1 MLLYHRCIKGIKVIF
16 YQKIDSNNFLYNNQ
30 IVQKLPSGPRA
41 TWFYD
46 STESGFYVEAIANAK
61 VEDYL
66 PFSMELRWLD
76 SHKKMQAHKKALK
89 VCRINNGDLCYMIPK
104 DLIVEY
110 YSLLNA
116 ATENYVKKN
125 KINSFHAHL
134 SSVASL
140 LEKIKEQKINLDFR
154 NVPTSILENSRNRKM
169 ISKIENNPRHVSYDL
184 KGSRTGRLTT
194 RPNSIPILT
203 LKKELRGIIKP
214 TNDIFA
220 EFDFN
225 AAEARVLLALGG
237 NEQPT
242 EDIHN
247 WNIKHIFS
255 GKGTRSEA
263 KQRFFAWLYN
273 PESTD
278 RLLDE
283 HYDKSR
289 VLKDSYNGKQIE
301 TVFKRKIESDD
312 FHALNYL
319 IQSTCA
325 DLVLE
330 QAVKLN
336 NFLKGKNSRI
346 AFIVHDSIVVD
357 VSKKDLNMMTDML
370 SCFSET
376 RLGRFKV
383 NLSGGKDFG
392 NMKTI

>member
-1 MLLYHRCIKGIKVIF
+1 MIF
-16 YQKIDSNNFLYNNQ
+16 YQKIDSNNFFYNSQ
-30 IVQKLPSGPRA
+30 IVASIPEGDRA

-46 STESGFYVEAIANAK
+46 STDSGSLYVEAIAVAK

-66 PFSMELRWLD
+66 PFSMELRWI
-76 SHKKMQAHKKALK
+76 SSRKKMQAHKKALDICK
-89 VCRINNGDLCYMIPK
+89 IKSDNLCDVLPE

-110 YSLLNA
+110 YSLLNI

-125 KINSFHAHL
+125 NVSSFHTHL

-140 LEKIKEQKINLDFR
+140 LEKIKGQRINLDFR
-154 NVPTSILENSRNRKM
+154 NVDQSVLANPRNKKI
-169 ISKIENNPRHVSYDL
+169 ISKIENNLKHIDYDL
-184 KGSRTGRLTT
+184 NGSKTGRLTT
-194 RPNSIPILT
+194 KPNSIPILT

-225 AAEARVLLALGG
+225 AAEARVLLALS
-237 NEQPT
+237 NNVQPD
-242 EDIHN
+242 EDIHD
-247 WNIKHIFS
+247 WNIKNVFR
-255 GKGTRSEA
+255 GVGTRTEA

-278 RLLDE
+278 CLLDQ
-283 HYDKSR
+283 HYDKSKI
-289 VLKDSYNGKQIE
+289 LKDSYDGKYVKTIFQ
-301 TVFKRKIESDD
+301 RKIESDS
-312 FHALNYL
+312 FHSLNYL

-336 NFLKGKNSRI
+336 NLLKGRNSKI
-346 AFIVHDSIVVD
+346 AFIVHDSIVLD
-357 VSKKDLNMMTDML
+357 ISEKDLNMMTSML

-376 RLGRFKV
+376 RLGKFKV

-392 NMKTI
+392 SMKKI

>member
-1 MLLYHRCIKGIKVIF
+1 MIF
-16 YQKIDSNNFLYNNQ
+16 YQKIDSNNFFYNSQ
-30 IVQKLPSGPRA
+30 IVASIPEGDRA

-46 STESGFYVEAIANAK
+46 STDSGSLYVEAIAVAK

-66 PFSMELRWLD
+66 PFSMELRWI
-76 SHKKMQAHKKALK
+76 SSRKKMQAHKKALDICK
-89 VCRINNGDLCYMIPK
+89 IKSDNLCDVLPE

-110 YSLLNA
+110 YSLLNI

-125 KINSFHAHL
+125 NVSSFHTHL

-140 LEKIKEQKINLDFR
+140 LEKIKGQRINLDFR
-154 NVPTSILENSRNRKM
+154 NVDQSVLANPRNKKI
-169 ISKIENNPRHVSYDL
+169 ISKIENNLKHIDYDL
-184 KGSRTGRLTT
+184 NGSKTGRLTT
-194 RPNSIPILT
+194 KPNSIPILT

-225 AAEARVLLALGG
+225 AAEARVLLALS
-237 NEQPT
+237 NNVQPD
-242 EDIHN
+242 EDIHD
-247 WNIKHIFS
+247 WNIKNVFR
-255 GKGTRSEA
+255 GVGTRTEA

-278 RLLDE
+278 CLLDQ
-283 HYDKSR
+283 HYDKSKI
-289 VLKDSYNGKQIE
+289 LKDSYDGKYVKTIFQ
-301 TVFKRKIESDD
+301 RKIESDS
-312 FHALNYL
+312 FHSLNYL

-336 NFLKGKNSRI
+336 NLLKGRNSKI
-346 AFIVHDSIVVD
+346 AFIVHDYIVMD
-357 VSKKDLNMMTDML
+357 ISEKDLNMMTSML

-376 RLGRFKV
+376 RLGKFKV

-392 NMKTI
+392 SMKKI

>member
-1 MLLYHRCIKGIKVIF
+1 MIF
-16 YQKIDSNNFLYNNQ
+16 YQKIDTNNFLYNSQ
-30 IVQKLPSGPRA
+30 IVTTLPEGNKA

-46 STESGFYVEAIANAK
+46 STDSGSLYVEAMGKTK

-66 PFSMELRWLD
+66 PFGLGLQWLT
-76 SHKKMQAHKKALK
+76 SNKKMKAHKKAFET
-89 VCRINNGDLCYMIPK
+89 CRIKTNNLCELLPEE
-104 DLIVEY
+104 LVVEH
-110 YSLLNA
+110 YSLLNV

-125 KINSFHAHL
+125 NVSSFHTHL

-140 LEKIKEQKINLDFR
+140 LERIKKQKINLDFG
-154 NVPTSILENSRNRKM
+154 NIDQAVLNNSRNKRM
-169 ISKIENNPRHVSYDL
+169 ISKVENNPRYVDYNLS
-184 KGSRTGRLTT
+184 GSRTGRLTT
-194 RPNSIPILT
+194 KPNSIPVLT

-225 AAEARVLLALGG
+225 AAEARVLLALSN
-237 NEQPT
+237 NEQPD
-242 EDIHN
+242 EDIHD
-247 WNIKHIFS
+247 WNIKNVFRDM
-255 GKGTRSEA
+255 GTRTEA

-278 RLLDE
+278 YLLGR
-283 HYDKSR
+283 HYDKSKI
-289 VLKDSYNGKQIE
+289 LKDSYDGKCVE
-301 TVFKRKIESDD
+301 TIFKRKIESDN

-330 QAVKLN
+330 QAVKMDYL
-336 NFLKGKNSRI
+336 LKGKNSKI

-357 VSKKDLNMMTDML
+357 VDKKDFNMMTDML

-392 NMKTI
+392 NMKKI

>member
-1 MLLYHRCIKGIKVIF
+1 MIF
-16 YQKIDSNNFLYNNQ
+16 YQKIDTNNFLYNSQ
-30 IVQKLPSGPRA
+30 IVATLPEGDKA

-46 STESGFYVEAIANAK
+46 STDSGSLYVEAMGKIK

-66 PFSMELRWLD
+66 PFSLEPKWLA
-76 SHKKMQAHKKALK
+76 SNKKLEAHKKAFET
-89 VCRINNGDLCYMIPK
+89 CRIKTNNLCELLPEE
-104 DLIVEY
+104 LVVEY
-110 YSLLNA
+110 YSLLNM

-125 KINSFHAHL
+125 KVSSFHTHL

-140 LEKIKEQKINLDFR
+140 LERIKKQKINLDFG
-154 NVPTSILENSRNRKM
+154 NIDQTVLNNSRNKRV
-169 ISKIENNPRHVSYDL
+169 ISKIENNPRYIDYDL
-184 KGSRTGRLTT
+184 NGSRTGRLTT
-194 RPNSIPILT
+194 KPSSIPVLT

-225 AAEARVLLALGG
+225 AAEARVLLALSN
-237 NEQPT
+237 NEQPDQ
-242 EDIHN
+242 DIHD
-247 WNIKHIFS
+247 WNIKNVFE
-255 GKGTRSEA
+255 GAGTRTEA

-278 RLLDE
+278 YLLDR
-283 HYDKSR
+283 HYDKNKI
-289 VLKDSYNGKQIE
+289 LKDSYDGKRVE
-301 TVFKRKIESDD
+301 TIFKRKIKSDD

-330 QAVKLN
+330 QAVKLDHL
-336 NFLKGKNSRI
+336 LKGKDSKI

-357 VSKKDLNMMTDML
+357 VTKKDFNMMTNML

-376 RLGRFKV
+376 RLGRFRV

-392 NMKTI
+392 SMKTI